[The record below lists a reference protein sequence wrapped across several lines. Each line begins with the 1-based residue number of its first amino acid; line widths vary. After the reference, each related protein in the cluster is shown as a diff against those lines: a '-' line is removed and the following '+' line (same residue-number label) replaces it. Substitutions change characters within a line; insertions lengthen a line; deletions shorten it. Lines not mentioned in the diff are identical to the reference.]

1 MEREAIAKIEDLY
14 HSFNSGIPFEY
25 RFLDDSYEALY
36 RSEQRVANLALY
48 FAGIAILI
56 SCLGLYGIVSFTAE
70 RRTKEIGIRKIL
82 GSTEFGIVY
91 LLSVDFTKMVLTSV
105 IIALP
110 IGYFLSKA
118 WLDKFAYRI
127 SLEWWYFIV
136 AGLVALFITWLT
148 VGSQAFR
155 AARVN
160 PTKSLRSE

>member
-1 MEREAIAKIEDLY
+1 
-14 HSFNSGIPFEY
+14 
-25 RFLDDSYEALY
+25 
-36 RSEQRVANLALY
+36 
-48 FAGIAILI
+48 
-56 SCLGLYGIVSFTAE
+56 
-70 RRTKEIGIRKIL
+70 
-82 GSTEFGIVY
+82 
-91 LLSVDFTKMVLTSV
+91 MVLTSV

-110 IGYFLSKA
+110 IGYFLSKE

-148 VGSQAFR
+148 VGSQAIR